1 MESSDGPV
9 LMIVRASNSSMHGQQ
24 DVDTHPRPNGAQHAQ
39 NDIHTWNQISFGTI
53 NAAAAVEADWR
64 QQQFQRQRMQL
75 LSIAIFLCFLVLF
88 LDNRNHQQTKYTNDS
103 HNPSD
108 RYHAEN
114 AWTKRQ
120 KYDPSDNYMNESD
133 RKQKLNAFHQILKQQ
148 SGYSESHSS
157 LSISGVYSGKWHAS
171 NADENHQQFNSTDIM
186 LVMKRPFLRLDRDT
200 QFQRYAQPPS
210 EKGLVWLFLKMKT
223 PATKEIMSDVAYVT
237 GQFVIYEEKSSFAG
251 TIMPVQGVFLRHL
264 GQLTLFGNSPDATV
278 QLVYKKPVNYHGNG
292 SAINSTQPLSNKGS
306 NDLTAAHK
314 SRYKND
320 FSFGI
325 PKIHQPEDYE
335 ALNISPPRY
344 SFVTRFRSSDTF
356 SDQCLSVIK
365 LQLHNDTSLTH
376 KKKVA
381 ATSKQHKNGDAE
393 TYEDMLRSMQFYG
406 TLASENCGL
415 YLSLK
420 VSFEK
425 KNLDKFFSK
434 ASHYAILMTLVSM
447 AEIYF
452 VLRQL
457 QASSTQATAT
467 KVSLLTIGQQAILDS
482 YLCLAHLTVGIIA
495 QNVFTPFASVAFI
508 KLIIFSVFEMR
519 YLLVIWKARRPQ
531 GFSEGWIILR
541 RELTTLYSRFYLSLL
556 LGLVAFY
563 NFSDYLPLLVFI
575 SYSFWIPQIV
585 HNAFREVR
593 NPFHAGY
600 LYGMSALRMFIP
612 LYFYGCPD
620 NFLTEFPM
628 LETKWNPSY
637 CLGLTLWMA
646 FQVGI
651 LTLQHRLGPQFFIP
665 ARFLPVKYNYER
677 RLDIQQVSLV
687 VSNDAGNGEVNTIDC
702 VICMV
707 ELDSEARDYMLAPC
721 DHVFHRECLQ
731 NWMQVKMECPTCRC
745 ALPEP

>member
-1 MESSDGPV
+1 MEPSEGPV
-9 LMIVRASNSSMHGQQ
+9 LMIVRASNPSIHGQQ
-24 DVDTHPRPNGAQHAQ
+24 DGDTNRRPNNSHNVQ
-39 NDIHTWNQISFGTI
+39 NNIHPWNQITFGTI
-53 NAAAAVEADWR
+53 NTAAAVEADWR

-88 LDNRNHQQTKYTNDS
+88 LDNRNHQQSKYANDTHS
-103 HNPSD
+103 PSD
-108 RYHAEN
+108 RYRAEN

-120 KYDPSDNYMNESD
+120 KYDPSDNYINESD
-133 RKQKLNAFHQILKQQ
+133 RNQKLNAFRQVIKQQ
-148 SGYSESHSS
+148 TGYSESYSS
-157 LSISGVYSGKWHAS
+157 LSISGVYSGKWLAS
-171 NADENHQQFNSTDIM
+171 NVEEYKSQSNSTDII
-186 LVMKRPFLRLDRDT
+186 PFLRLGRDI
-200 QFQRYAQPPS
+200 QFQRYAQAPS

-278 QLVYKKPVNYHGNG
+278 QLLYKKPTSSHVNG
-292 SAINSTQPLSNKGS
+292 SAINTTRPLSKQES
-306 NDLTAAHK
+306 NRLTSRHK
-314 SRYKND
+314 SREKND

-365 LQLHNDTSLTH
+365 LQLKNESSSIY
-376 KKKVA
+376 KRKVA
-381 ATSKQHKNGDAE
+381 ATSKETKVGDSE
-393 TYEDMLRSMQFYG
+393 TYEDMLRSMQFTG

-415 YLSLK
+415 YLSLQ

-434 ASHYAILMTLVSM
+434 ASHYAILMTVVSM

-457 QASSTQATAT
+457 QASSTQATAA

-495 QNVFTPFASVAFI
+495 QNVFTAFASVAFI

-563 NFSDYLPLLVFI
+563 NFSASNLRFIVVI

-585 HNAFREVR
+585 HNALREVR

-600 LYGMSALRMFIP
+600 LYGMSILRMFIP
-612 LYFYGCPD
+612 LYFYGCPA

-628 LETKWNPSY
+628 LETRWNPSY
-637 CLGLTLWMA
+637 CVGLSLWMA
-646 FQVGI
+646 LQVGI

-677 RLDIQQVSLV
+677 RFDIQQVSLV
-687 VSNDAGNGEVNTIDC
+687 LSNDTGNGEVNTIDC

-707 ELDSEARDYMLAPC
+707 ELDLEARDYMLAPC